1 MPAVQQDL
9 HNVTNR
15 MFHLYLEDNLQQY
28 TAAQIENI
36 IATFPP
42 QRREVAMRYKFE
54 QGRKESAL
62 AYQLLCQGLKEHY
75 GIEKMPSFSIGE
87 HGKPSLAE
95 HPEIH
100 FNFSHCKHAVICALS
115 DAPIGVDVER
125 IGRYREELARHC
137 MNEQEM
143 TEIQSSPNREVTF
156 TRLWTQKE
164 ALVKLKG
171 TGITDDLPNIL
182 CHNGK
187 IQIETVVNEEKGYVY
202 SVATFMSES

>member
-9 HNVTNR
+9 HNVINR
-15 MFHLYLEDNLQQY
+15 MLHLYLEDNLLQY

-75 GIEKMPSFSIGE
+75 GIDKMPSFSIGE
-87 HGKPSLAE
+87 HGKPTLTE
-95 HPEIH
+95 HAEIH
-100 FNFSHCKHAVICALS
+100 FNFSHCKNAVLCAIS
-115 DAPIGVDVER
+115 EAPVGVDVER

-137 MNEQEM
+137 MSEKEM
-143 TEIQSSPNREVTF
+143 QEIQTSDNREVTF

-164 ALVKLKG
+164 ALVKLQG
-171 TGITDDLPNIL
+171 TGITDNLKNIL
-182 CHNGK
+182 TETENVH
-187 IQIETVVNEEKGYVY
+187 IETTVNEEKGYVY